1 MKTVIK
7 PQKNVYGS
15 IYLTTVLVPLKKED
29 GSTWTEMIFYVDDK
43 TLH

>member
-1 MKTVIK
+1 MIK

-15 IYLTTVLVPLKKED
+15 IYLTTVLVSLKDED
-29 GSTWTEMIFYVDDK
+29 GSTWIEMIFYVGDK

>member
-1 MKTVIK
+1 MIK

-15 IYLTTVLVPLKKED
+15 MYLTTVLVSLKNED
-29 GSTWTEMIFYVDDK
+29 SSTWTEMIFYVDDK